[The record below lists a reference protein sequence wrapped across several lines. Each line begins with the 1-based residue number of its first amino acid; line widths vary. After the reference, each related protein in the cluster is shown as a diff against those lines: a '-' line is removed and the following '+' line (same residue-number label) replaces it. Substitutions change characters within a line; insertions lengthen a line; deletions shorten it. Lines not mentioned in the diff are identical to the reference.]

1 MTILLNAQ
9 GRPEPSPEVTR
20 RLLAIDPGLFL
31 RFIDHLGAFWAVC
44 WAWPK
49 HDARWAGVQDGS
61 VDPAK
66 AFDIVGYL
74 PMDCP
79 VESAPSYL
87 EKMLRTFPREEVQRI
102 ADGVFRFNQSG
113 AAVQD
118 EVDKAIGEVLDG
130 ADPTGKTRTRRGR
143 KVEVEKVV

>member
-1 MTILLNAQ
+1 MAILLNAA
-9 GRPEPSPEVTR
+9 GRPEPSPDVTR

-31 RFIDHLGAFWAVC
+31 RYLDHLGSSWAVC

-49 HDARWAGVQDGS
+49 TDPRWSGVQDGS

-79 VESAPSYL
+79 VEQAPSYL
-87 EKMLRTFPREEVQRI
+87 ERMLRTFPREEVQRI
-102 ADGVFRFNQSG
+102 ADGVFRFNASNAPMQQEVE
-113 AAVQD
+113 AAI
-118 EVDKAIGEVLDG
+118 AEVLDRP
-130 ADPTGKTRTRRGR
+130 DPTGRTPVRRR
-143 KVEVEKVV
+143 RSVAP